1 MPKKT
6 GGYRR
11 NAWKEKLILAVIK
24 TIDLHHRYPQQKK
37 GQWALEGIDLKVG
50 EGEMHGLLGPDGAG
64 KTTLLRILATV
75 KKPYQGEAFVQG
87 FSTSKQAA
95 KICRIIGYM
104 PQNFSLYPDLSVVE
118 NLNFFADTQG
128 MEKRNKIERI
138 DRMIDF
144 ARLGD
149 FRDRRAGNLSGG
161 MKKKLALGCA
171 LIHEPKIL
179 LLDEPSTGV
188 DPVSRRELWL
198 ILSQVVAG
206 GVTVFVSTPYMD
218 EAERCHRVSILY
230 QGAILTEGIPADL
243 TSNLPYEIVEVRGK
257 PRKITR
263 QIVKALP
270 SVLAW
275 RPIGDRFRLAVRK
288 PEETIQQLTTLLN
301 EADVEIKLLTQSRR
315 TMEDVFIHLVDA
327 ERLKQ

>member
-1 MPKKT
+1 M
-6 GGYRR
+6 
-11 NAWKEKLILAVIK
+11 
-24 TIDLHHRYPQQKK
+24 
-37 GQWALEGIDLKVG
+37 
-50 EGEMHGLLGPDGAG
+50 
-64 KTTLLRILATV
+64 
-75 KKPYQGEAFVQG
+75 
-87 FSTSKQAA
+87 
-95 KICRIIGYM
+95 
-104 PQNFSLYPDLSVVE
+104 VE

-230 QGAILTEGIPADL
+230 REPSSRRDPGNL
-243 TSNLPYEIVEVRGK
+243 TSNLPYEIVEREGK

-263 QIVKALP
+263 QVVK
-270 SVLAW
+270 
-275 RPIGDRFRLAVRK
+275 RFRLFWLGGRSAIASVWLLENQGNNPAV
-288 PEETIQQLTTLLN
+288 
-301 EADVEIKLLTQSRR
+301 D
-315 TMEDVFIHLVDA
+315 DA
-327 ERLKQ
+327 SE